1 MSKNE
6 NVSPL
11 ELLKE
16 DLADSV
22 FDKTQWQ
29 GRSTDWLLQW
39 VVDFVSR
46 TDLEIGITLTIGGNL
61 VSGRL
66 ISHKKYFEVLS
77 EDLSKAFEAV
87 GSDSAKAIKD
97 LFTSFVPTEH
107 AGEEEPS
114 PQYLHLRESRVF
126 TSSGGPISSVGALW
140 RGKISSVDG
149 IIFGQ
154 ATNT

>member
-1 MSKNE
+1 MSKDE

-11 ELLKE
+11 ALLKE

-87 GSDSAKAIKD
+87 GSEPAKAIKD
-97 LFTSFVPTEH
+97 LFASFVPAEH